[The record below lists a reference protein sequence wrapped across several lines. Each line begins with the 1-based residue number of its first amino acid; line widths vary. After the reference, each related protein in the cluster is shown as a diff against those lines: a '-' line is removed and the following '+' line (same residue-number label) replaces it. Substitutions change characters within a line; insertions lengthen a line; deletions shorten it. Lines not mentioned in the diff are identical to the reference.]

1 MRNQRNRAA
10 AFTAAGAA
18 LLAAGDVGSATAGQ
32 ARASLTV
39 TVRVVAACGGSLGTG
54 GTVTGGAGCPAANAP
69 MVIAAEG
76 QAPDAGSMTTT
87 AAVVEQFGEIRYVTL
102 IY

>member
-1 MRNQRNRAA
+1 MRNRAA
-10 AFTAAGAA
+10 VFTAAGAT
-18 LLAAGDVGSATAGQ
+18 LLVAGDVGSVTAGQ

-69 MVIAAEG
+69 MAIAAEG
-76 QAPDAGSMTTT
+76 PAPDAGSMTTT